1 MKILGKIGGAVAG
14 VVTIA
19 GTAAGLL
26 TDGFELLEKLGTEE
40 SKKDSIL
47 IKQTVELKEDSLK
60 RLSPPTSQSKSEVSE
75 RKTEKK
81 DIQKK
86 SLASFML
93 NNPSANKEGT
103 KEIAIAIISENQ
115 FENLI
120 GNQIADILRVKGY
133 QSNNYFFKSVA
144 ISEGYLGKVYNI
156 DSQAIED
163 LDLLKFTDEVLIGFL
178 TIEVSSM
185 EAAGNIVHKAI
196 ARFHA
201 NWVNVKEPSL
211 KRNLTFDARGVDFN
225 EVNAKRK
232 AQQELLKE
240 LENLL

>member
-1 MKILGKIGGAVAG
+1 MRTIGSITAG
-14 VVTIA
+14 VVTVA
-19 GTAAGLL
+19 GTTAGLL
-26 TDGFELLEKLGTEE
+26 TDGFELLEKFGTEE

-47 IKQTVELKEDSLK
+47 IVQTAELKEDSLK
-60 RLSPPTSQSKSEVSE
+60 RLPPPTSQSKSEASE
-75 RKTEKK
+75 RKAEKK

-93 NNPSANKEGT
+93 NSPSTNQEGT

-120 GNQIADILRVKGY
+120 GNQIADILRRKGY
-133 QSNNYFFKSVA
+133 QSNNYFFKPKA
-144 ISEGYLGKVYNI
+144 ISEGYLGKIYNI

-163 LDLLKFTDEVLIGFL
+163 LDLIRFTDEVLVGFL

-185 EAAGNIVHKAI
+185 EAAGNIVHKAV

-201 NWVNVKEPSL
+201 NWIGVKDQSL
-211 KRNLTFDARGVDFN
+211 KRNLTFDAKGVDFN